1 MDMVLLYPAH
11 TLPIGILRKTV
22 GGQVIP
28 AFVECIMLKQIF
40 LLKGNHFE
48 LLKKNFTS
56 LVQADQKHECDTMGS
71 ILFCRNL

>member
-1 MDMVLLYPAH
+1 LYVS
-11 TLPIGILRKTV
+11 V

-56 LVQADQKHECDTMGS
+56 LVQADQKTQM
-71 ILFCRNL
+71 